1 MPRVARTI
9 ILRIKNS
16 LREGGLV
23 TSLCRSFL
31 LPVHLFREY
40 RDAKALRPESHVSE
54 FDRQYGVETSGRFGE
69 GPYLSD
75 LDIPSSNWIDGHDYT
90 AIQPVELHPVLS
102 NFDI

>member
-1 MPRVARTI
+1 MRRGERKI
-9 ILRIKNS
+9 ILRIKKS
-16 LREGGLV
+16 WRERGLV

-69 GPYLSD
+69 WTYLSD
-75 LDIPSSNWIDGHDYT
+75 LDIPSSNWIDRNKST
-90 AIQPVELHPVLS
+90 AIETVKFKNV
-102 NFDI
+102 